1 MISVIATAESSE
13 TGGNGEVSTNTQMS
27 GNPSY
32 QELARI
38 AGNIGTPEE
47 LPCGQRFVQ
56 HRGDDLPLH
65 RLYSLD
71 CAAWPFQPLG
81 CA

>member
-38 AGNIGTPEE
+38 AGN
-47 LPCGQRFVQ
+47 
-56 HRGDDLPLH
+56 
-65 RLYSLD
+65 RLQKNFLVANDSSSIAGMIFH
-71 CAAWPFQPLG
+71 CIA
-81 CA
+81 CIR